1 MHRHRHWLRDLPRT
15 KTEAGSPDRGRPIAL
30 AALLGLLLLGWL
42 FGLFDPEEAGLET
55 ADPALIEETEN
66 EAEVETVDPAVTE

>member
-1 MHRHRHWLRDLPRT
+1 MADYRDPKVT
-15 KTEAGSPDRGRPIAL
+15 NADGNKANSMGKWIGIAL